1 MKSVVFVLE
10 VDSVN
15 KRQRKKH
22 LKKKGLYYLRHDNRI
37 IVESEDG
44 KEKIAEI
51 NENEIIPAIGYV
63 VRIQPKY
70 Y

>member
-1 MKSVVFVLE
+1 M
-10 VDSVN
+10 N

-22 LKKKGLYYLRHDNRI
+22 LKKRGLYYLRNESRI
-37 IVESEDG
+37 IVETEDG

-51 NENEIIPAIGYV
+51 NEDEIIPAIGYV

>member
-1 MKSVVFVLE
+1 M
-10 VDSVN
+10 N
-15 KRQRKKH
+15 KRQRTKQ
-22 LKKKGLYYLRHDNRI
+22 LKTKGLYYLRNDNRI
-37 IVESEDG
+37 IIESEDD